1 MPRKRKLIRCA
12 EEKLIKNE
20 RKKHSKCTT
29 NLPQSIE
36 ASAVENWMN
45 QCKVFNSLR
54 LFICKWPGRD
64 TSPEITW
71 QAWPGHTTTTHISH
85 TNWDR
90 DRERERLALCPM
102 PGCHAYPVAKAL
114 TTWQALVYDLLE
126 HLSLSLSRSERHKV
140 SDAFACC
147 PVWPLTY
154 SLYDKSK
161 SSSEKERKLEKIFSL
176 CKFNGRMSQNFMS
189 ARGFFPFAH
198 ILFLFSF
205 SMLFL
210 SLCLSSSSTLCVID
224 RKL

>member
-1 MPRKRKLIRCA
+1 MSDARLSCISCG
-12 EEKLIKNE
+12 
-20 RKKHSKCTT
+20 
-29 NLPQSIE
+29 QSIDNLT
-36 ASAVENWMN
+36 SL
-45 QCKVFNSLR
+45 SLR
-54 LFICKWPGRD
+54 LAR
-64 TSPEITW
+64 TS
-71 QAWPGHTTTTHISH
+71 
-85 TNWDR
+85 
-90 DRERERLALCPM
+90 
-102 PGCHAYPVAKAL
+102 
-114 TTWQALVYDLLE
+114 
-126 HLSLSLSRSERHKV
+126 LSLSLSRSERHKV

-205 SMLFL
+205 PKLFL
-210 SLCLSSSSTLCVID
+210 SLCRSSSSTLCVID

>member
-90 DRERERLALCPM
+90 ERGRDREREAGFVSDARLSCISCGQSIDNLTSLSLRLAR
-102 PGCHAYPVAKAL
+102 
-114 TTWQALVYDLLE
+114 TS
-126 HLSLSLSRSERHKV
+126 LSLSLSVRETQSQRCLCLLPCLAT
-140 SDAFACC
+140 D
-147 PVWPLTY
+147 
-154 SLYDKSK
+154 
-161 SSSEKERKLEKIFSL
+161 IFSL
-176 CKFNGRMSQNFMS
+176 WQVQVQFREREKTWENIFFMQ
-189 ARGFFPFAH
+189 
-198 ILFLFSF
+198 I
-205 SMLFL
+205 
-210 SLCLSSSSTLCVID
+210 
-224 RKL
+224 